1 MSAPVVRAPVAKA
14 IIVGIVWIAL
24 EYVALGPFS
33 YFRIHD
39 NGNVII
45 PALLT
50 QSALS
55 LERPLWYPFA
65 GGGADRLALGYFA
78 GLDVLL
84 FKLLPG
90 WLAYQLLVLSQFVL
104 ATVFTHL
111 LARRALNLPELPSA
125 IAGFAYALS
134 VVSGQLAFS
143 ALAYLPLVIWG
154 LSRALDSPSPPR
166 RWAVAVALALFY
178 GLTAHAQLLL
188 PFPFVVIVV
197 WFWLLEGRRRPRD
210 YLLIVAFCA
219 LATALRLQDIVALA
233 ANGGLSH
240 RYDWGAGVTPERI
253 VERTFEHL
261 YWSYW
266 RNASGTDAV
275 VVAKVTAVVFLL
287 GALFKPVRTR
297 AYGRLLGFVLVL
309 ALAPLVAELAAFALG
324 DALPLVT
331 KFSFLRFHFFL
342 YFALALGAAQVLAT
356 LPRDIAAID
365 SRRVAVVVTVGLLLV
380 QSLVAKAGHVA
391 QWLDQGNYVAAY
403 RSPVLRELAARAARS
418 GESLRVA
425 TVGGN
430 PAFLHAYGL
439 ETADGYLTLYPRRYK
454 AFWERVI
461 APTLARDTDIRHY
474 FRYFASHFYL
484 FGGAPAPRLAFAER
498 YDLAL
503 LSLANTRFVL
513 SRDPLIDEALI
524 PIVEPARPWS
534 ELSATEQRAEAVR
547 ANFSGS
553 SHWYLYENRDALPRY
568 FLAGRVVALADGKAV
583 LDAISRAPAAEL
595 GRTAFVAAGDVG
607 WEGTL
612 ELGAGRGAV
621 TVLAQEPDRIEL
633 ALISEGPAVLVGGN
647 AYTPYWRALVD
658 GAPAPIFP
666 VDHAFWGV
674 RVEAGEHRV
683 VFQYEPPQRF
693 FSDAP

>member
-1 MSAPVVRAPVAKA
+1 MV
-14 IIVGIVWIAL
+14 VGIVWISL
-24 EYVALGPFS
+24 EYFALGPFS

-39 NGNVII
+39 NGNVIV

-50 QSALS
+50 QSAWS
-55 LERPLWYPFA
+55 LAQPLWYPFA

-90 WLAYQLLVLSQFVL
+90 WLAYQVLVLSQFVL

-111 LARRALNLPELPSA
+111 LARRALRLPELPSA

-134 VVSGQLAFS
+134 VVGGQLAFS

-154 LSRALDSPSPPR
+154 LSRALDSPSAPR
-166 RWAVAVALALFY
+166 RWGLVAALALFY

-188 PFPFVVIVV
+188 PFPFVVIAL

-210 YLLIVAFCA
+210 YLLIAAFCA

-240 RYDWGAGVTPERI
+240 RYDWGTGVTPGRI

-266 RNASGTDAV
+266 RNASGSDAV
-275 VVAKVTAVVFLL
+275 VVAKLTLVVFLL

-297 AYGRLLGFVLVL
+297 AYGRLLGFTLVL
-309 ALAPLVAELAAFALG
+309 ALAPMAAELAAFALG
-324 DALPLVT
+324 QTLPLLT

-342 YFALALGAAQVLAT
+342 YLATALGAARVLAD
-356 LPRDIAAID
+356 LPRRLGEGAGAVNP
-365 SRRVAVVVTVGLLLV
+365 RRVAVIVSVGLLLV
-380 QSLVAKAGHVA
+380 QSLVAKAGHVV

-403 RSPVLRELAARAARS
+403 ESPLLRQLAARAARL
-418 GESLRVA
+418 GAPLRVA

-430 PAFLHAYGL
+430 PAFLQAYGL

-461 APTLARDTDIRHY
+461 APTLARDADLRRY

-484 FGGAPAPRLAFAER
+484 FGGAAAPRLAFAER

-503 LSLANTRFVL
+503 LSLANTRFIL
-513 SRDPLIDEALI
+513 SRDPLSDDALI
-524 PIVEPARPWS
+524 PIVAPARPWS
-534 ELSATEQRAEAVR
+534 ALSAAEQRADTLR
-547 ANFSGS
+547 ANFLGS
-553 SHWYLYENRDALPRY
+553 RHWYVYENREVLPRY
-568 FLAGRVVALADGKAV
+568 FLAGRVVALADAEAV
-583 LDAISRAPAAEL
+583 LDAVSRAPAAEL
-595 GRTAFVAAGDVG
+595 GRTAFVVAGDVEWAG
-607 WEGTL
+607 AV

-621 TVLAQEPDRIEL
+621 TVRAQGPDRIEL
-633 ALISEGPAVLVGGN
+633 SLSSEGPAVLVGSN

-658 GAPAPIFP
+658 GAPAAVFP

-674 RVEAGEHRV
+674 RVEAGEHHV
-683 VFQYEPPQRF
+683 VFSYEPPQRL
-693 FSDAP
+693 FSAAP